1 MVDFIV
7 FRLLDSAAVS
17 SYQEK
22 FYSTD
27 ADCLRAGQELTK
39 FSFFETYLISWLSQ
53 GLTLPKDVMQTK
65 LASIKEF
72 KKPYCDS
79 NDLPFNMGTYD
90 HFEVGFKFDSD
101 FMGYVNI

>member
-79 NDLPFNMGTYD
+79 IDLPFNMGTYD
-90 HFEVGFKFDSD
+90 HFEVGF
-101 FMGYVNI
+101 NL